1 MRARRLREGRGCGDA
16 RLFGF
21 LAGDR
26 QKVGLVGGWWLCG
39 FERVP
44 VDDGGG
50 ASKEEPPQP
59 SSNSLQ
65 TSN

>member
-1 MRARRLREGRGCGDA
+1 M
-16 RLFGF
+16 FFF
-21 LAGDR
+21 LASDR

-50 ASKEEPPQP
+50 AAKEPPRAKLTH
-59 SSNSLQ
+59 SSLQ
-65 TSN
+65 ASN